1 MPSPTNQSLEGENLS
16 NPQQSDQVST
26 KFFYMALMMCVS
38 ASLWILYI
46 CHKVNQEFATFS
58 QSELLQVE
66 SYLKGTCPNG
76 KMSMMGKYRR
86 NAITFKEN
94 MM

>member
-1 MPSPTNQSLEGENLS
+1 MPPSTNQSLQGENPLK
-16 NPQQSDQVST
+16 PQQCDQVST
-26 KFFYMALMMCVS
+26 KFFYMALMMCVC

-46 CHKVNQEFATFS
+46 CHKVNQEFVTFS
-58 QSELLQVE
+58 QSGLFQVE
-66 SYLKGTCPNG
+66 SYLKETCPNG
-76 KMSMMGKYRR
+76 NMSVMGKYRR